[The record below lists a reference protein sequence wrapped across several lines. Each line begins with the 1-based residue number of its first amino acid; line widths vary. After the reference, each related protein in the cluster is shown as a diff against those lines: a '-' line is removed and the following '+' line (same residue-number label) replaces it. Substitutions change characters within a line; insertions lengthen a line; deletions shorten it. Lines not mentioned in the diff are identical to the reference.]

1 MMKKRVR
8 IYIARILI
16 ILTCLNLDF
25 SGLTVEAATYDQ
37 RENIEFQNLKWLL
50 TLPYSTHIITV
61 GPCEVLKDGSSMVLP
76 TKKQMKE
83 LASGYSGIKRTL
95 EQDESGECAIK
106 VSFNCDIYGIQENV
120 LNRTSELVIH
130 EDYPVFPNDNTITED
145 SGHDVF
151 QGNETI
157 KQITVNTNNQNGF
170 RIRKKTFKDMS
181 GLKTVDINVGDGEIR
196 LDGSVFEG
204 CTNLTNVT
212 LSARTITIDGGLNFS
227 GCSML
232 STVVFKGN
240 VTFTGEKDFQGCNS
254 LSTVEFN
261 KDTAFDGTDTFSNLN
276 LSDTNITFTGDV
288 TNISE
293 GKSAVAFTGC
303 KGIGTVS
310 IGAKNEETS
319 ANIGGNFISNSTL
332 TNLNIED
339 GTTTLAADA
348 INNCKIDG
356 ISFNAST
363 KVGKGALVGCT
374 VGNMYFNTPDVKSNG
389 AEGAIGKNTTVQN
402 IYFNH
407 YDFFRNS
414 DKVTELDNVPL
425 GMEDYSLNC
434 KNMYFL
440 SPNFNKINNSYYN
453 SKVVTNVYGY
463 GGTLSTYN
471 DEEEKIT
478 SKEMFEQWT
487 GNNNTYYNIIQLTS
501 GQKQGKL
508 EEKKLFVEME
518 DQKVTFDL
526 SSLEIFAKYNEN
538 ITTLDQLPTD
548 EAGNVRTGEF
558 RLQYTK
564 DSKAD
569 TNFNYKVLTEA
580 TEASASGQYTYT
592 DEKGVKYITCQKD
605 KLELGVGTYHY
616 YVQAAGETWPLTIEV
631 KQNKISKLKVL
642 IKDKGQ
648 TDGKIHVTE
657 GDELAKVKEY
667 ITVMGVL
674 ADEETEV
681 ELNASQYKVVKADL
695 SETAITAQD
704 TELLVHYQGLEKM
717 EKVKDVEVHPKKIT
731 SFVVACDKANMPI
744 GSQLTL
750 EDLTLTEGTYDNPL
764 DTPIAKIYKGY
775 HFLQDGQETD
785 VYTIKSGEN
794 KISVTYEGCVEQIA
808 VTGVSNQVED
818 YEINC
823 KVKEVELYQKSS
835 LDISEVTL
843 ENVVYAD
850 ERLDGFK
857 VETVKSGFTFV
868 VNGEETD
875 TVKLE
880 DGENTIRVRYNGLDK
895 NFTVKAYEQSIDRI
909 EVEYCGP
916 TEIYEGNEIPKDT
929 SVLMVTVYYKHPYEV
944 SLLLSNFEVSYD
956 TYHIVPGEDNEIY
969 VYYKGVKS
977 SQPIHVLGLKNGIKG
992 IKTVEYRGS
1001 NKTGTSL
1008 EKEDFYVE
1016 LEYLSGKVVTSE
1028 ENPSILDNLN
1038 LSLDKLKDGNN
1049 SIDVVYDGALT
1060 TKVEVVAN
1068 AEGIPASAMPETTR
1082 IPEITSGGSIVSKD
1096 TEAPKLTVA
1105 PTNTVEPK
1113 ITVTP
1118 KHTVAPKMTVAPG
1131 SISEAPVVTQTPQ
1144 ETDANS
1150 VVPTVSPIAQP
1161 QKDSSF
1167 TLQGV
1172 TYKVTGVTNK
1182 GGSVSITGYD
1192 KEALKVK
1199 LQTAVS
1205 LNGYKYTVTKIEKGA
1220 FRNCSKLSGT
1230 INLTKNVKVVGDS
1243 AFSGC
1248 KNIKKVVF
1256 GSNVTQIG
1264 KSSFCNCSK
1273 LSTIQFKTGSV
1284 KKIGKNAFKGISK
1297 KYTVKTTKALK
1308 KTYAKRLKGA
1318 M

>member
-37 RENIEFQNLKWLL
+37 RENIEFQNLKWEL

-657 GDELAKVKEY
+657 GDELAKVKEH

-895 NFTVKAYEQSIDRI
+895 NFIVKAYEQSIDRI

-1096 TEAPKLTVA
+1096 TEAPKLTV
-1105 PTNTVEPK
+1105 E
-1113 ITVTP
+1113 P